1 MDNCIFCKII
11 EKKIPSKIVYED
23 SEILAIEDVNPQA
36 PIHILVIPKKHIPTI
51 QDIKEEDKLLIFN
64 IHKLINKLAQEK
76 GCAEKGYR
84 TVINCNDDGG
94 QAVYH
99 LHFHLLGGR
108 KMTWP
113 PG

>member
-1 MDNCIFCKII
+1 MADCIFCKII
-11 EKKIPSKIVYED
+11 NKEIPCRIVFED
-23 SEILAIEDVNPQA
+23 NDVIAFEDVNPQA

-51 QDIKEEDKLLIFN
+51 QDITRDDAALIFR
-64 IHKLINKLAQEK
+64 IHNTINNLAKEK
-76 GCAEKGYR
+76 GCAEKGFR
-84 TVINCNDDGG
+84 IAINCNEYGG

-108 KMTWP
+108 AMTWP